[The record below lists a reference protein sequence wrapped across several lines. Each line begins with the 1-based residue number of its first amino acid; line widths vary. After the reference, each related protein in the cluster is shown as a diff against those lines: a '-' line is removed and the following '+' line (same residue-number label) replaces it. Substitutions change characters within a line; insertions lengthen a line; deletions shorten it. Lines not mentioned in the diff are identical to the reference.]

1 MATWKAYVLFAVLQ
15 LLIGTRSGQRRYEL
29 EATTGTSPD
38 QLYGNEEMSE
48 DHEIKVGNK
57 IEPIIFEPQRKIK
70 LSRSTYKVTSYV
82 DFKPYKQAFKQFGQ
96 YIRKFLADL
105 RDPHYVNT
113 LYKVGTYKGHTS
125 VRRKEDETNTYFT
138 DGICRQL
145 TYHCRIQNQFIQLRN
160 EADKVHQIYLETYR
174 KFLRAIDH
182 MEFHPTLDRSKTQTT
197 TRDRRQSHGK
207 GQTKTTSQYTSLR
220 EGLTEEDVLMLKQAD
235 ELIKT
240 KFLNQT
246 TKPKRVKRFGLAGW
260 IMGWGL
266 GYFTSLRTIKDN
278 IRTLQKQN
286 LLQQNQIIEL
296 AHYLNITYAHVSTN
310 RYAINNLQVQ
320 LVQINQSLMT
330 TMKAVQFLR
339 YTVAVITDVRI
350 ILSKLTLGVM
360 GLQQNVKAIYEYL
373 RVLSSKQVNPLLI
386 PPDAL
391 REVLAHIKD
400 DMKRNPRLQLPEDP
414 NVNIWN
420 YYSIMKITPVVMDD
434 FLLIILTIPLTDQ
447 SLEMN
452 LYRVYNLPALHPEL
466 KVEFTYELEGEY
478 LAITKNKLYAAL
490 PTAREIRI
498 CKGTGGYLCLMNQA
512 LYPIDRL
519 EWCVFALFMDDKE
532 KKREY
537 CSINTHKRD
546 ANKAQSLEGYLWA
559 ITAFKPEKMQI
570 RCLTDTHVIDIKPPL
585 TIIYVGNGC
594 EAYSNN
600 LFIPAKSELTST
612 DSSMVRHN
620 YFQQFNE
627 QYQNIT
633 RYSLIEDLGIVQ
645 LTPKEIAKIP
655 DRLTALPKLQFKELK
670 RRLVEIKQPLN
681 IHSNISFILIIIGG
695 LILCPVII
703 YVLWR
708 IHRVRSNMKGVKPIV
723 KMFNDKKDNLFN
735 IGDIV
740 SNRLQAL
747 ETKFTSLFGLEALE
761 ASPRTDLALPSTS
774 DWPVPPPRRE
784 SIPMLDIHITPEDIQ
799 ETVKD
804 LEKRSTKF
812 RRYQKYL
819 QKQASEEQ
827 D

>member
-1 MATWKAYVLFAVLQ
+1 MAIWKAYVLFAT
-15 LLIGTRSGQRRYEL
+15 LLPLVGTGNGQGGYEL
-29 EATTGTSPD
+29 EATTRTSPD
-38 QLYGNEEMSE
+38 QLYGNKEMSE
-48 DHEIKVGNK
+48 EHEIKVGNR
-57 IEPIIFEPQRKIK
+57 IEPIIFESQHKFK

-96 YIRKFLADL
+96 YMRKFLADL
-105 RDPHYVNT
+105 CDPRYVAT
-113 LYKVGTYKGHTS
+113 LYKAGTNERDPWNQG
-125 VRRKEDETNTYFT
+125 KEEEPNTFFT
-138 DGICRQL
+138 DDTCTQL
-145 TYHCRIQNQFIQLRN
+145 TYKCRIQNQFIQLKN
-160 EADKVHQIYLETYR
+160 EANKVNQIYQETYR

-182 MEFHPTLDRSKTQTT
+182 MEFHPTLGRTKTESTI
-197 TRDRRQSHGK
+197 RLRRQPNGK
-207 GQTKTTSQYTSLR
+207 NQTEPTSRYTNQR
-220 EGLTEEDVLMLKQAD
+220 GGLTREDILMLKQAD

-246 TKPKRVKRFGLAGW
+246 TKNKRNKRFGLAGW
-260 IMGWGL
+260 KMGWGL
-266 GYFTSLRTIKDN
+266 GYFTSFRTIKDN
-278 IRTLQKQN
+278 IRTLQMQN
-286 LLQQNQIIEL
+286 KLQQNQIIEL
-296 AHYLNITYAHVSTN
+296 SHYLNITYAHVSTN
-310 RYAINNLQVQ
+310 RYAINNLHVQ
-320 LVQINQSLMT
+320 LAQVNQSLMV

-339 YTVAVITDVRI
+339 YTVIVITDVRI

-391 REVLAHIKD
+391 RGVLAHIKD
-400 DMKRNPRLQLPEDP
+400 DMKRNSRLQLPEDP

-420 YYSIMKITPVVMDD
+420 YYPIMKITPIVMDD

-452 LYRVYNLPALHPEL
+452 LYKVYNLPALHPEL

-519 EWCVFALFMDDKE
+519 EWYVYALFTDDKE

-559 ITAFKPEKMQI
+559 ITAFNPKKMQI

-585 TIIYVGNGC
+585 TIVYVGNGC

-612 DSSMVRHN
+612 DSSLVRHN

-633 RYSLIEDLGIVQ
+633 RYSLVEDLGIVQ

-655 DRLTALPKLQFKELK
+655 DRLTTLPKLQFKELK

-681 IHSNISFILIIIGG
+681 IHSNISFILIMIGG
-695 LILCPVII
+695 LILCPVIA

-708 IHRVRSNMKGVKPIV
+708 IYRVCSNMRGVKPII
-723 KMFNDKKDNLFN
+723 KIFNDKKDNLFN

-740 SNRLQAL
+740 SNRLQ
-747 ETKFTSLFGLEALE
+747 TLEARFSSLLGLVTPD

-774 DWPVPPPRRE
+774 DWPTSPPRRE

-799 ETVKD
+799 EIVKD
-804 LEKRSTKF
+804 LEK
-812 RRYQKYL
+812 
-819 QKQASEEQ
+819 
-827 D
+827 

>member
-1 MATWKAYVLFAVLQ
+1 MTYWKAYTLFAT
-15 LLIGTRSGQRRYEL
+15 LLPLVKTGNVQGGYKL
-29 EATTGTSPD
+29 ETTMGAGPQ
-38 QLYGNEEMSE
+38 QLYGNEGMSE
-48 DHEIKVGNK
+48 EHEIKVGNR
-57 IEPIIFEPQRKIK
+57 IEPVIFEPQHKIK

-82 DFKPYKQAFKQFGQ
+82 NFKPYKQAFKQFGQ
-96 YIRKFLADL
+96 YMRKFLADL
-105 RDPHYVNT
+105 HDPHYVAT
-113 LYKVGTYKGHTS
+113 LYKAGTNERDPSDKG
-125 VRRKEDETNTYFT
+125 EEEETKTFFT
-138 DGICRQL
+138 DDACTQL
-145 TYHCRIQNQFIQLRN
+145 TYQCRIQNQFIQLKN
-160 EADKVHQIYLETYR
+160 EADKVNQIYQETYK

-182 MEFHPTLDRSKTQTT
+182 MEFHPTLGRSKTKSTLRLRRCPKGKDQT
-197 TRDRRQSHGK
+197 GPA
-207 GQTKTTSQYTSLR
+207 SQYTNQKGG
-220 EGLTEEDVLMLKQAD
+220 GLTREDILMLKQAD
-235 ELIKT
+235 ELIKA

-246 TKPKRVKRFGLAGW
+246 NKNRRNKRFGLAGW

-266 GYFTSLRTIKDN
+266 GYFTSFRTIKDN
-278 IRTLQKQN
+278 IRTLQMQN
-286 LLQQNQIIEL
+286 KLQQDQIIEL
-296 AHYLNITYAHVSTN
+296 SHYLNITYAHVSTN

-320 LVQINQSLMT
+320 LAEVNQSLMV

-339 YTVAVITDVRI
+339 YTVMVITDVRI

-360 GLQQNVKAIYEYL
+360 GVQQNVKAIYEYL

-391 REVLAHIKD
+391 RGVLAHIKD

-420 YYSIMKITPVVMDD
+420 YYPIMKITPIVMDD

-452 LYRVYNLPALHPEL
+452 LYKVYNLPELHPEL

-519 EWCVFALFMDDKE
+519 EWCVHALFTDDKE

-559 ITAFKPEKMQI
+559 VTAFKPEKMQI

-681 IHSNISFILIIIGG
+681 IHSNVSFILIMIGG
-695 LILCPVII
+695 LILCPVIA

-708 IHRVRSNMKGVKPIV
+708 IYRVRSNMRGVKPIV
-723 KMFNDKKDNLFN
+723 KIFNDKKDNLFN

-740 SNRLQAL
+740 SNRLQTLDARFSSLLAL
-747 ETKFTSLFGLEALE
+747 VTLD
-761 ASPRTDLALPSTS
+761 ASPRTDLALPGTS
-774 DWPVPPPRRE
+774 DWPTSAPRRE
-784 SIPMLDIHITPEDIQ
+784 SIPMLDINITPEDIQ

-804 LEKRSTKF
+804 LEK
-812 RRYQKYL
+812 
-819 QKQASEEQ
+819 
-827 D
+827 

>member
-1 MATWKAYVLFAVLQ
+1 MAIWKAYVLFATLP
-15 LLIGTRSGQRRYEL
+15 LLIGTGNGQRGYEL
-29 EATTGTSPD
+29 EATTRTSPD

-48 DHEIKVGNK
+48 EHEIKVGNK

-70 LSRSTYKVTSYV
+70 LSRSTYKVTSYM

-105 RDPHYVNT
+105 HNPQYVDT
-113 LYKVGTYKGHTS
+113 LYKVGTNKGYS
-125 VRRKEDETNTYFT
+125 SNRREENKTNIFFT
-138 DGICRQL
+138 DGICTQS
-145 TYHCRIQNQFIQLRN
+145 TYQCRIQNQFIQLRN
-160 EADKVHQIYLETYR
+160 EANKVHQIYLETYR
-174 KFLRAIDH
+174 KFLRAINH
-182 MEFHPTLDRSKTQTT
+182 MKFHPTLGRSKTESS
-197 TRDRRQSHGK
+197 TRNRRQPLGK
-207 GQTKTTSQYTSLR
+207 DQTETTSQYTSQR
-220 EGLTEEDVLMLKQAD
+220 GGLTEEDILMLKQAD

-246 TKPKRVKRFGLAGW
+246 TKHKRTKRFGLAGW

-286 LLQQNQIIEL
+286 QLQQNQIIEL
-296 AHYLNITYAHVSTN
+296 AHYLNIRYACVSTN

-320 LVQINQSLMT
+320 LAQVNQSLMV

-339 YTVAVITDVRI
+339 YTVVVITDVRI

-420 YYSIMKITPVVMDD
+420 YYPIMKITPVVMDD

-452 LYRVYNLPALHPEL
+452 LYKVYNLPALHPEL

-498 CKGTGGYLCLMNQA
+498 CKGTGGYLCLMSQA

-519 EWCVFALFMDDKE
+519 EWCVYALFMDDKE

-570 RCLTDTHVIDIKPPL
+570 RCLTNTHVIDIKPPL

-633 RYSLIEDLGIVQ
+633 RYSLIENLGIVK

-655 DRLTALPKLQFKELK
+655 NRFTALPKLQFKELK

-681 IHSNISFILIIIGG
+681 IHSNISFILIMIGG
-695 LILCPVII
+695 LILCPVIA
-703 YVLWR
+703 YVLW
-708 IHRVRSNMKGVKPIV
+708 
-723 KMFNDKKDNLFN
+723 
-735 IGDIV
+735 
-740 SNRLQAL
+740 
-747 ETKFTSLFGLEALE
+747 
-761 ASPRTDLALPSTS
+761 
-774 DWPVPPPRRE
+774 
-784 SIPMLDIHITPEDIQ
+784 
-799 ETVKD
+799 
-804 LEKRSTKF
+804 
-812 RRYQKYL
+812 
-819 QKQASEEQ
+819 
-827 D
+827 